1 MSWQCRNF
9 SKQKQIESKAFS
21 LKKQK
26 KLSLHRKRVQK
37 VAGIYIHIPFCKR
50 RCNYCAFY
58 SSTLYNMQEKYVDAL
73 CREIVERKEY
83 LNEETIETI
92 YFGGGT
98 PSTLTIAQL
107 QKICST
113 VYATYRI
120 SENPEVTI
128 ECNPD
133 DLTEEFLSVLRTMP
147 FNRIS
152 MGIQSFNDI
161 QLKRLG
167 RRHNAEKARQ
177 AVNNARKAGFSNI
190 SIDLMFAL
198 PGSTAEE
205 WQNDLESAIEL
216 KPDHISAY
224 NLMYEEGT
232 PLYHALQRGDFREL
246 SEEENVKQFE
256 MLIENIKEAGYRH
269 YEISNFAMPGK
280 ESRHNSSYWNDT
292 PYLGCG
298 AAAHSYNGTSR
309 QWNIADIKEYIKGI
323 ENGEHNCEIEH
334 LSEEE
339 RYNDTIL
346 TRLRTADGIPLEWMK
361 ERFSARLNAYMLRA
375 AGKEIALGNL
385 KEENGHLSLTE
396 KGIFI
401 SDAVIRE
408 LIYV

>member
-1 MSWQCRNF
+1 MQ
-9 SKQKQIESKAFS
+9 
-21 LKKQK
+21 
-26 KLSLHRKRVQK
+26 RKRVQK

-58 SSTLYNMQEKYVDAL
+58 SSTLYNTQEKYVDAL

-107 QKICST
+107 QRICST

-232 PLYHALQRGDFREL
+232 PLYRALQRGDFREL

-256 MLIENIKEAGYRH
+256 MLIENIKKAGYRH

-280 ESRHNSSYWNDT
+280 ESRHNSSYWNGT

-309 QWNIADIKEYIKGI
+309 QWNIADIEEYIKGI
-323 ENGEHNCEIEH
+323 EDGKHNCEIEH

-375 AGKEIALGNL
+375 ARKEIALGNL

-401 SDAVIRE
+401 SDTVIRE